1 MGRIMRTLFIISL
14 ILTSLVSFPSFSVFA
29 KDNLYDCKKLGWTLK
44 VENPLFG
51 DKKLFSRVKG
61 SWKEICASKDTL
73 QISEDSFRC
82 SYSWN
87 ERTKEFTTATPKFYV
102 FDEKFKT
109 ITFHYPS
116 INMKKA
122 YECVIQE

>member
-1 MGRIMRTLFIISL
+1 MRTLFTIPL
-14 ILTSLVSFPSFSVFA
+14 VLMSLVSFPSSSALA
-29 KDNLYDCKKLGWTLK
+29 KDTLYDCIKLGWKLK
-44 VENPLFG
+44 VENPFFG
-51 DKKLFSRVKG
+51 DKKLFSRVEG
-61 SWKEICASKDTL
+61 SWEEICAGKDTL

-87 ERTKEFTTATPKFYV
+87 ERTKEFTIAIPKSYV

-116 INMKKA
+116 INRKKS
-122 YECVIQE
+122 YECQFVE